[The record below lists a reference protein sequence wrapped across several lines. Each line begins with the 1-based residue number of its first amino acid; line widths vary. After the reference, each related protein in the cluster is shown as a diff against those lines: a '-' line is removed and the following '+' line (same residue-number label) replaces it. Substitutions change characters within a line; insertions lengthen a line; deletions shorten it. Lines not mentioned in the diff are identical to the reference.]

1 MVWGKRL
8 NSACFL
14 FDSCRFSGI
23 SVMMEHLLELIRK
36 RQSPGILIL
45 DREGQLRYSNQEVL
59 LLLPDLL
66 KTDCDG
72 NPQIH
77 IPAEILRICTLAQ
90 GLPVLGEGEM
100 SRNVETYCS
109 LMVGGEEQVFSL
121 RAFIVGGVGSKREE
135 GFVMILV
142 ERVVEKHT
150 YDFDKVQKEYQ
161 LSAREMDVIKSLA
174 QGLSNKDIAE
184 KLYISE
190 HTVKDHLKNIMAK
203 MQVSSRNEILVAL
216 R

>member
-1 MVWGKRL
+1 
-8 NSACFL
+8 
-14 FDSCRFSGI
+14 
-23 SVMMEHLLELIRK
+23 MEHLLELIRK

-59 LLLPDLL
+59 ALLPNILETGSEG
-66 KTDCDG
+66 K
-72 NPQIH
+72 PQTH
-77 IPAEILRICTLAQ
+77 IPAEIVRICTLVQ
-90 GLPVLGEGEM
+90 GEPVAEESELP
-100 SRNVETYCS
+100 RNVETDCS
-109 LMVGGEEQVFSL
+109 LMVGGKEQIFSL
-121 RAFIVGGVGSKREE
+121 RAFVVGGLGSKREE
-135 GFVMILV
+135 GYVMVLI

-150 YDFDKVQKEYQ
+150 YDFEKIQKEHH

-174 QGLSNKDIAE
+174 HGLSNKDIAE

-190 HTVKDHLKNIMAK
+190 YTVKDHLKNIMAK